1 MATPDAA
8 QNKRTRGVII
18 ELLYG
23 RHAAQKS
30 RLDHVALWHMLRD
43 LGCDVGEND
52 VITQLQ
58 DLFDRGY
65 VAFKQEKNRYTN
77 RAEISLIQV
86 TPRGRDLFERT
97 TSDPAV
103 SF

>member
-1 MATPDAA
+1 MTPDAA

-23 RHAAQKS
+23 RHVAQQP
-30 RLDHVALWHMLRD
+30 RADHVALWHMLTD

-52 VITQLQ
+52 VLVHLQ
-58 DLFDRGY
+58 DLCDRGY
-65 VAFKQEKNRYTN
+65 VNFTQKKNRYTN
-77 RAEISLIQV
+77 RAEISLIQL
-86 TPRGRDLFERT
+86 TPKGRDLFEGT
-97 TSDPAV
+97 INDPAV